1 MKRSSETD
9 LVINLWPPNTL
20 STRTYNVRKISCKFI
35 ILSTE
40 VHLANYLPRAS
51 YYAYRLKIDTLFTIG
66 LSATYL
72 PYLLKLPDEFFHCQ
86 TKWAETENKSIL
98 FSFAQCCS
106 VVDQQKRFS

>member
-1 MKRSSETD
+1 MKRSFETD

-20 STRTYNVRKISCKFI
+20 STRSYNVRKISCKFI
-35 ILSTE
+35 ILSKYT
-40 VHLANYLPRAS
+40 LKNYLPRAS
-51 YYAYRLKIDTLFTIG
+51 YYALRLKIDTLFTIG

-72 PYLLKLPDEFFHCQ
+72 PYLLKLPDEFCHCQ
-86 TKWAETENKSIL
+86 TKRAETENKSIL